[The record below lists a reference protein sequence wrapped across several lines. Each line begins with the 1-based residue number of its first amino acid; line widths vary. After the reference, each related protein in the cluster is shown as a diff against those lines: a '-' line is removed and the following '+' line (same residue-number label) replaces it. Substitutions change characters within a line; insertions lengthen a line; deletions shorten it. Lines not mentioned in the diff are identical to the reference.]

1 MQSSNHPVITYAFTI
16 FILLLHAV
24 DRFFQWRTVKKIS
37 QKYFIIQS
45 MILGVIL
52 LIDASLI
59 FYIEFG
65 RSRQKTTWFPALR
78 ALLGFSILLSLST
91 GVRLFCQFQYGNR

>member
-1 MQSSNHPVITYAFTI
+1 MI

-24 DRFFQWRTVKKIS
+24 DRFFQWRTVKNRS
-37 QKYFIIQS
+37 QKYLIIQS

-59 FYIEFG
+59 FYIEFE
-65 RSRQKTTWFPALR
+65 RSNQKTAWFPALQ
-78 ALLGFSILLSLST
+78 ALLGFSILLSLSI